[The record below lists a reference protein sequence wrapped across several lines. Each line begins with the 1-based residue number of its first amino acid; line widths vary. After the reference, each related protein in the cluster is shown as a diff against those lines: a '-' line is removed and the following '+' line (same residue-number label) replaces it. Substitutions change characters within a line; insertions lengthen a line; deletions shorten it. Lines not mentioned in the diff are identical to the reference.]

1 MAAQK
6 AAVATQYRRP
16 SMTAMMSSQCGP
28 KVAGDVELAAVKE
41 PGVLDMDVPSKHV
54 VDQMRQDHTA
64 WKLQLETQEV
74 A

>member
-1 MAAQK
+1 MA
-6 AAVATQYRRP
+6 
-16 SMTAMMSSQCGP
+16 P

-41 PGVLDMDVPSKHV
+41 PGVLDMDVPSEHV